1 MKNFNSKY
9 HSVIFYIIF
18 SLAYFLIGISLTKLA
33 FNTQIIP
40 VWLPAGIALV
50 GCYMWWWRFIPAL
63 FIAAFAFN
71 FNTFDSTAH
80 DMVLVGNTF
89 SQAMYIAIG
98 IVLQA
103 MVGAGLLKYWLGHP
117 LYFKKRAS
125 IIYFIFVVGIA
136 VSLISANFGVFA
148 LSQFNS
154 AYDIKDHWQN
164 VLFWWLGDSLGVIIA
179 TPLLLVLTQFKGQN
193 RPISP
198 LPTLAVCSIL
208 FVSVAVTTQL
218 YNQENRQN
226 TVKVAEREAHIIE
239 NSLYRYINQ
248 SLIAVQSLASQVQSN
263 PDLNQ
268 QDFYAY
274 ASELLAQHS
283 FIKALSWNQ
292 KIAQSERASF
302 TQEVADIYHLDFEIV
317 GEPLEPDDPMVIVKY
332 IAPFNGNQKAVGF
345 NVYSNPDRKAS
356 LVNPAIRYQPVST
369 KIIQLVQTAEPEPA
383 YLLFAPVYEQQQQKA
398 TIKGYATGVFL
409 VRNIIEQAINEQQSE
424 MFSIAFYED
433 VNKPAFYSNY
443 GKSLNIAQGSRVMKL
458 KLSFGGQTWNA
469 HLALKEKYL
478 APHNNQLT
486 LFLMAL
492 QLVVCA
498 LILIVLLLFNQQQI
512 ALTRKVAER
521 THSLAQA
528 KKQSDLANQA
538 KSRFLANMS
547 HEIRTPLNAVIGFS
561 SLARKEDNAHTLI
574 GYLDK
579 INSSSKSLLNLIN
592 DILDISKIESHKL
605 KLESTAFDLHAIIKR
620 INTMFEAS
628 AANKGIGWQV
638 SSHLPVGT
646 WYVGDPLRFEQ
657 VVLNL
662 CSNAIKFTEQGKVNV
677 DFGGEFIST
686 DKVKIT
692 VNVIDTGI
700 GIEPTQQSKLFSA
713 FTQADD
719 STSRRYGGTGLGLT
733 VVKEL
738 SKLMGGNVT
747 LQSEPNVGS
756 TFKFDVELRTSP
768 VQEQAELV
776 YSGTKLAALKVLVAE
791 DNPVNQMVIKAM
803 LGSLGI
809 VAHIVENGEAAVDIA
824 KEQHF
829 DLILMDCQMPIMDG
843 YRATALIRQF
853 KSEVELPII
862 ALTADVMPEDKAH
875 AQAVGFN
882 QHLAKP
888 LELVKLTAC
897 LAQYAEIEEP

>member
-1 MKNFNSKY
+1 VKNFNSKY

-50 GCYMWWWRFIPAL
+50 GCYMWWWRFTPAL
-63 FIAAFAFN
+63 FVAAFAFN
-71 FNTFDSTAH
+71 FNIFDSTAH

-89 SQAMYIAIG
+89 SQAMCIAIG

-103 MVGAGLLKYWLGHP
+103 MVGAALLKYWLGHP

-125 IIYFIFVVGIA
+125 IIYFIFIVGIA

-148 LSQFNS
+148 LSQFNP

-193 RPISP
+193 RPVSP

-226 TVKVAEREAHIIE
+226 TIKVAEREIKVIE

-268 QDFYAY
+268 QDFYTY

-369 KIIQLVQTAEPEPA
+369 KIIQLVQTSEPA

-398 TIKGYATGVFL
+398 IIKGYATGVFL
-409 VRNIIEQAINEQQSE
+409 VSNIIEQAINEQQSE
-424 MFSIAFYED
+424 MFSIALYEEE
-433 VNKPAFYSNY
+433 NKPAFYSNY
-443 GKSLNIAQGSRVMKL
+443 GKNLNIAQGSRIMKL
-458 KLSFGGQTWNA
+458 KLNFGGQTWNA

-492 QLVVCA
+492 QLVVSA

-561 SLARKEDNAHTLI
+561 SLARKEDNTQTLI

-605 KLESTAFDLHAIIKR
+605 KLESTAFDLGTIIKR

-638 SSHLPVGT
+638 TSHLPVDT
-646 WYVGDPLRFEQ
+646 WYIGDPLRFEQ
-657 VVLNL
+657 IVLNL
-662 CSNAIKFTEQGKVNV
+662 CSNAIKFTEQGKVDI
-677 DFGGEFIST
+677 DFAGEFIST
-686 DKVKIT
+686 DRVKIT
-692 VNVIDTGI
+692 VTDTGI
-700 GIEPTQQSKLFSA
+700 GIKPTQQSKLFSA

-768 VQEQAELV
+768 VQEPAELV
-776 YSGTKLAALKVLVAE
+776 YSGIKLAALKVLVAE
-791 DNPVNQMVIKAM
+791 DNSVNQMVIKAM

-809 VAHIVENGEAAVDIA
+809 VAHMVENGEAAVDIV

-829 DLILMDCQMPIMDG
+829 DLILMDCQMPVMDG

-853 KSEVELPII
+853 KSEQELPII

-875 AQAVGFN
+875 ALAVGFN

-888 LELVKLTAC
+888 LDLVRLTAC
-897 LAQYAEIEEP
+897 LVQYAETEEH

>member
-1 MKNFNSKY
+1 MKNFNSKN

-18 SLAYFLIGISLTKLA
+18 SSAYFLIGISLTKLA

-40 VWLPAGIALV
+40 VWLPAGVALV
-50 GCYMWWWRFIPAL
+50 GCYIWWWRFVPAL

-71 FNTFDSTAH
+71 FNIFESSAH
-80 DMVLVGNTF
+80 EMVLVGNSF
-89 SQAMYIAIG
+89 KQAMYIASG
-98 IVLQA
+98 IALQA
-103 MVGAGLLKYWLGHP
+103 MVGAGLLKFWLGHP

-125 IIYFIFVVGIA
+125 IIYFIFIVGIA
-136 VSLISANFGVFA
+136 VSSISANFGVFA
-148 LSQFNS
+148 LSQFNP
-154 AYDIKDHWQN
+154 AYNINDHWQN

-179 TPLLLVLTQFKGQN
+179 TPLLLVLTQLTGPN
-193 RPISP
+193 RPMFP
-198 LPTLAVCSIL
+198 LPTIVVCSIL
-208 FVSVAVTTQL
+208 FISVAITTQL
-218 YNQENRQN
+218 YNHKNKQHIIKAAQQEAQ
-226 TVKVAEREAHIIE
+226 VIE

-274 ASELLAQHS
+274 ASELLIQHS

-292 KIAQSERASF
+292 KITQSERASF
-302 TQEVADIYHLDFEIV
+302 TQEVANIYHLDFEVV

-356 LVNPAIRYQPVST
+356 LTNPAIKYQPVST
-369 KIIQLVQTAEPEPA
+369 KIIQLVQTSAPEPA
-383 YLLFAPVYEQQQQKA
+383 YLLFAPVYKQQQQA
-398 TIKGYATGVFL
+398 TVINGYATGVFL
-409 VRNIIEQAINEQQSE
+409 VRNIIEQAINKQQSD
-424 MFSIAFYED
+424 MFSIALYED
-433 VNKPAFYSNY
+433 LNKPAFYSNSDNPSAI
-443 GKSLNIAQGSRVMKL
+443 KNTNIIKL
-458 KLSFGGQTWNA
+458 KLTFGGQTWNA
-469 HLALKEKYL
+469 YLALKERYL
-478 APHNNQLT
+478 APQNSQLT
-486 LFLMAL
+486 LFLMVL

-561 SLARKEDNAHTLI
+561 SLARKEDSTQTLI

-605 KLESTAFDLHAIIKR
+605 KLESTAFNLHAIIKR
-620 INTMFEAS
+620 INTMFETS
-628 AANKGIGWQV
+628 ADNKNIGWEVVNQ
-638 SSHLPVGT
+638 LPADT
-646 WYVGDPLRFEQ
+646 WYIGDPLRIEQ
-657 VVLNL
+657 IILNL
-662 CSNAIKFTEQGKVNV
+662 CSNAIKFTEQGKVNIIF
-677 DFGGEFIST
+677 DGEYIS
-686 DKVKIT
+686 DNKVKIT
-692 VNVIDTGI
+692 ITVKDTGI
-700 GIEPTQQSKLFSA
+700 GIEPSQQAKLFNA

-738 SKLMGGNVT
+738 SKLMDANVT

-756 TFKFDVELRTSP
+756 KFIFSVELETSP
-768 VQEQAELV
+768 AQESADPV
-776 YSGTKLAALKVLVAE
+776 YSDTKLTALKVLVAE

-803 LGSLGI
+803 LGSLGL
-809 VAHIVENGEAAVDIA
+809 VAHIVENGEAAVDIV

-853 KSEVELPII
+853 KSKQELPII

-875 AQAVGFN
+875 ALAVGFN

-888 LELVKLTAC
+888 LDLVRLTAC
-897 LAQYAEIEEP
+897 LAQYAEMK

>member
-9 HSVIFYIIF
+9 HSVVFYIVF

-50 GCYMWWWRFIPAL
+50 GCYIWWWRFAPAL
-63 FIAAFAFN
+63 FVAAFAFN
-71 FNTFDSTAH
+71 FNIFDSSAH

-89 SQAMYIAIG
+89 SQATYIAIG

-117 LYFKKRAS
+117 LFFKKRAS
-125 IIYFIFVVGIA
+125 IIYFIFVVGIG

-148 LSQFNS
+148 LSQFNP

-179 TPLLLVLTQFKGQN
+179 TPLLLVLTQIKGEN
-193 RPISP
+193 RPITP

-208 FVSVAVTTQL
+208 FISVAITTQL

-226 TVKVAEREAHIIE
+226 TVKVAEREAQVIE
-239 NSLYRYINQ
+239 SSLYRYINQ
-248 SLIAVQSLASQVQSN
+248 SLIAVQSLASQVQSTPN
-263 PDLNQ
+263 LNQ

-292 KIAQSERASF
+292 KIAQSEQASF
-302 TQEVADIYHLDFEIV
+302 TQEVANIYHLDFEIV

-356 LVNPAIRYQPVST
+356 LINPAIKYQPVST
-369 KIIQLVQTAEPEPA
+369 KIIQLVQTSEPEPA
-383 YLLFAPVYEQQQQKA
+383 YLLFAPVYEHQQQK
-398 TIKGYATGVFL
+398 TIIKGYATGVFL
-409 VRNIIEQAINEQQSE
+409 VRNIIEQAISEQQSE
-424 MFSIAFYED
+424 MFSIALYED
-433 VNKPAFYSNY
+433 ENKPAFYSNY
-443 GKSLNIAQGSRVMKL
+443 GKSLSIAQGSRIMRL
-458 KLSFGGQTWNA
+458 KLNFGGQTWNVQ
-469 HLALKEKYL
+469 LALKEKYL
-478 APHNNQLT
+478 APHSNQLT

-498 LILIVLLLFNQQQI
+498 LILTVLLLFNQQQI

-561 SLARKEDNAHTLI
+561 SLARKEDNAQTLI

-605 KLESTAFDLHAIIKR
+605 KLESTAFDLDTIIKR

-638 SSHLPVGT
+638 TNQLPVDT
-646 WYVGDPLRFEQ
+646 WYIGDPLRFEQ

-662 CSNAIKFTEQGKVNV
+662 CSNAIKFTEQGKVAV
-677 DFGGEFIST
+677 AFDGEFIST

-692 VNVIDTGI
+692 VTVTDTGI
-700 GIEPTQQSKLFSA
+700 GIKSTQQSKLFSA

-738 SKLMGGNVT
+738 TKLMGGNIT

-756 TFKFDVELRTSP
+756 TFKFDVILKTSP
-768 VQEQAELV
+768 AQEPAELV
-776 YSGTKLAALKVLVAE
+776 YSGIKLAALKILVAE

-809 VAHIVENGEAAVDIA
+809 VAHMVENGEAAVDIV

-829 DLILMDCQMPIMDG
+829 DLILMDCQMPVMDG

-853 KSEVELPII
+853 KNEQELPII

-888 LELVKLTAC
+888 LDLTRLTAC
-897 LAQYAEIEEP
+897 LAQYAEIEEY

>member
-1 MKNFNSKY
+1 
-9 HSVIFYIIF
+9 
-18 SLAYFLIGISLTKLA
+18 
-33 FNTQIIP
+33 
-40 VWLPAGIALV
+40 
-50 GCYMWWWRFIPAL
+50 
-63 FIAAFAFN
+63 
-71 FNTFDSTAH
+71 
-80 DMVLVGNTF
+80 
-89 SQAMYIAIG
+89 
-98 IVLQA
+98 
-103 MVGAGLLKYWLGHP
+103 
-117 LYFKKRAS
+117 
-125 IIYFIFVVGIA
+125 
-136 VSLISANFGVFA
+136 
-148 LSQFNS
+148 
-154 AYDIKDHWQN
+154 
-164 VLFWWLGDSLGVIIA
+164 
-179 TPLLLVLTQFKGQN
+179 
-193 RPISP
+193 
-198 LPTLAVCSIL
+198 
-208 FVSVAVTTQL
+208 
-218 YNQENRQN
+218 
-226 TVKVAEREAHIIE
+226 
-239 NSLYRYINQ
+239 
-248 SLIAVQSLASQVQSN
+248 
-263 PDLNQ
+263 
-268 QDFYAY
+268 
-274 ASELLAQHS
+274 
-283 FIKALSWNQ
+283 
-292 KIAQSERASF
+292 
-302 TQEVADIYHLDFEIV
+302 
-317 GEPLEPDDPMVIVKY
+317 
-332 IAPFNGNQKAVGF
+332 
-345 NVYSNPDRKAS
+345 
-356 LVNPAIRYQPVST
+356 
-369 KIIQLVQTAEPEPA
+369 
-383 YLLFAPVYEQQQQKA
+383 
-398 TIKGYATGVFL
+398 
-409 VRNIIEQAINEQQSE
+409 
-424 MFSIAFYED
+424 
-433 VNKPAFYSNY
+433 
-443 GKSLNIAQGSRVMKL
+443 
-458 KLSFGGQTWNA
+458 
-469 HLALKEKYL
+469 
-478 APHNNQLT
+478 
-486 LFLMAL
+486 
-492 QLVVCA
+492 
-498 LILIVLLLFNQQQI
+498 
-512 ALTRKVAER
+512 
-521 THSLAQA
+521 
-528 KKQSDLANQA
+528 
-538 KSRFLANMS
+538 
-547 HEIRTPLNAVIGFS
+547 
-561 SLARKEDNAHTLI
+561 
-574 GYLDK
+574 
-579 INSSSKSLLNLIN
+579 
-592 DILDISKIESHKL
+592 
-605 KLESTAFDLHAIIKR
+605 
-620 INTMFEAS
+620 MFEAS

>member
-1 MKNFNSKY
+1 MKNFNSKN

-18 SLAYFLIGISLTKLA
+18 SSAYFLIGISLTKLA

-40 VWLPAGIALV
+40 VWLPAGVALV
-50 GCYMWWWRFIPAL
+50 GCYIWWWRFVPAL

-71 FNTFDSTAH
+71 FNIFESSAH
-80 DMVLVGNTF
+80 EMVLVGNSF
-89 SQAMYIAIG
+89 KQAMYIASG
-98 IVLQA
+98 IALQA
-103 MVGAGLLKYWLGHP
+103 MVGAGLLKFWLGHP

-125 IIYFIFVVGIA
+125 IIYFIFIVGIA
-136 VSLISANFGVFA
+136 VSSISANFGVFA
-148 LSQFNS
+148 LSQFNP
-154 AYDIKDHWQN
+154 AYNINDHWQN

-179 TPLLLVLTQFKGQN
+179 TPLLLVLTQLTGPN
-193 RPISP
+193 RPMFP
-198 LPTLAVCSIL
+198 LPTIVVCSIL
-208 FVSVAVTTQL
+208 FISVAITTQL
-218 YNQENRQN
+218 YNHKNKQHIIKAAQQEAQ
-226 TVKVAEREAHIIE
+226 VIE

-274 ASELLAQHS
+274 ASELLIQHS

-292 KIAQSERASF
+292 KITQSERASF
-302 TQEVADIYHLDFEIV
+302 TQEVANIYHLDFEVV

-356 LVNPAIRYQPVST
+356 LTNPAIKYQPVST
-369 KIIQLVQTAEPEPA
+369 KIIQLVQTSAPEPA
-383 YLLFAPVYEQQQQKA
+383 YLLFAPVYKQQQQA
-398 TIKGYATGVFL
+398 TVINGYATGVFL
-409 VRNIIEQAINEQQSE
+409 VRNIIEQAINKQQSD
-424 MFSIAFYED
+424 MFSIALYED
-433 VNKPAFYSNY
+433 LNKPAFYSNSDNPSAI
-443 GKSLNIAQGSRVMKL
+443 KNTNIIKL
-458 KLSFGGQTWNA
+458 KLTFGGQTWNA
-469 HLALKEKYL
+469 YLALKERYL
-478 APHNNQLT
+478 APQNSQLT
-486 LFLMAL
+486 LFLMVL

-561 SLARKEDNAHTLI
+561 SLARKEDSTQTLI

-605 KLESTAFDLHAIIKR
+605 KLESTAFNLHAIIKR
-620 INTMFEAS
+620 INTMFETS
-628 AANKGIGWQV
+628 ADNKNIGWEVVNQ
-638 SSHLPVGT
+638 LPADT
-646 WYVGDPLRFEQ
+646 WYIGDPLRIEQ
-657 VVLNL
+657 IILNL
-662 CSNAIKFTEQGKVNV
+662 CSNAIKFTEQGKVNIIF
-677 DFGGEFIST
+677 DGEYIS
-686 DKVKIT
+686 DNKVKIT
-692 VNVIDTGI
+692 ITVKDTGI
-700 GIEPTQQSKLFSA
+700 GIEPSQQAKLFNA

-738 SKLMGGNVT
+738 SKLMDANVT

-756 TFKFDVELRTSP
+756 KFIFSVELETSP
-768 VQEQAELV
+768 AQESADPV
-776 YSGTKLAALKVLVAE
+776 YSDTKLTALKVLVAE

-803 LGSLGI
+803 LGSLGL
-809 VAHIVENGEAAVDIA
+809 VAHIVENGEAAVDIV

-853 KSEVELPII
+853 KSKQELPII

-875 AQAVGFN
+875 ALAVGFN

-888 LELVKLTAC
+888 LDLVRLTAC
-897 LAQYAEIEEP
+897 LAQYAKMK

>member
-1 MKNFNSKY
+1 MLDSFTLYFASIAVMTVMTLLNFLTWRTNK
-9 HSVIFYIIF
+9 HVPGTLLYI
-18 SLAYFLIGISLTKLA
+18 SYPLLLLAAIVGFALIGKIPDQLA
-33 FNTQIIP
+33 IT
-40 VWLPAGIALV
+40 
-50 GCYMWWWRFIPAL
+50 
-63 FIAAFAFN
+63 FANSMMF
-71 FNTFDSTAH
+71 
-80 DMVLVGNTF
+80 L
-89 SQAMYIAIG
+89 
-98 IVLQA
+98 
-103 MVGAGLLKYWLGHP
+103 
-117 LYFKKRAS
+117 AS
-125 IIYFIFVVGIA
+125 IVHCL
-136 VSLISANFGVFA
+136 S
-148 LSQFNS
+148 LSQFLNYRGRGFKFVCLFTAVS
-154 AYDIKDHWQN
+154 A
-164 VLFWWLGDSLGVIIA
+164 
-179 TPLLLVLTQFKGQN
+179 LLLIYFTFFQPSMRSRVYISDLQHIVEAAFLLFIFIKYARKPYPNASIVYIIILTLVAASFITRTIFMDRVAQQD
-193 RPISP
+193 
-198 LPTLAVCSIL
+198 AIL
-208 FVSVAVTTQL
+208 NPWF
-218 YNQENRQN
+218 
-226 TVKVAEREAHIIE
+226 
-239 NSLYRYINQ
+239 NSLLFLN
-248 SLIAVQSLASQVQSN
+248 SVIA
-263 PDLNQ
+263 PM
-268 QDFYAY
+268 FYA
-274 ASELLAQHS
+274 AGMALLCNERRELRLNKLTE
-283 FIKALSWNQ
+283 KAHKDL
-292 KIAQSERASF
+292 
-302 TQEVADIYHLDFEIV
+302 EIR
-317 GEPLEPDDPMVIVKY
+317 G
-332 IAPFNGNQKAVGF
+332 
-345 NVYSNPDRKAS
+345 
-356 LVNPAIRYQPVST
+356 
-369 KIIQLVQTAEPEPA
+369 
-383 YLLFAPVYEQQQQKA
+383 
-398 TIKGYATGVFL
+398 
-409 VRNIIEQAINEQQSE
+409 
-424 MFSIAFYED
+424 
-433 VNKPAFYSNY
+433 
-443 GKSLNIAQGSRVMKL
+443 
-458 KLSFGGQTWNA
+458 
-469 HLALKEKYL
+469 
-478 APHNNQLT
+478 
-486 LFLMAL
+486 LFLST
-492 QLVVCA
+492 
-498 LILIVLLLFNQQQI
+498 I
-512 ALTRKVAER
+512 
-521 THSLAQA
+521 
-528 KKQSDLANQA
+528 
-538 KSRFLANMS
+538 S

-638 SSHLPVGT
+638 SSHLPVDT

-677 DFGGEFIST
+677 DFSGEFIST

-692 VNVIDTGI
+692 VTVTDTGI
-700 GIEPTQQSKLFSA
+700 GIKPTQQSKLFSA

-897 LAQYAEIEEP
+897 LAQYAEIEEH